1 MDMYQLSHAIERHV
15 ASFARAVT
23 GREAPAAPAPA
34 PAAEVT
40 ALQADLHQVTAMFE
54 ESLCVWEHEMG
65 LLKARVDRL
74 QKENDQLGRESRLLS
89 GQLRAA
95 WRTRPVDARR
105 GVLSRAL
112 RRIQRWT
119 TVYSHSSER

>member
-23 GREAPAAPAPA
+23 CREAPAAPAPA
-34 PAAEVT
+34 PTAEVA
-40 ALQADLHQVTAMFE
+40 ALQADLHQVTALYE
-54 ESLCVWEHEMG
+54 ESLCVWDHEMG
-65 LLKARVDRL
+65 LLQARVDRL
-74 QKENDQLGRESRLLS
+74 QKENDQMGREARLLS

-95 WRTRPVDARR
+95 WRTRPINERR

-112 RRIQRWT
+112 RRILRWT
-119 TVYSHSSER
+119 NIYSHSSER